1 MANVTVTPEEFTMVR
16 FDSARIRDL
25 ASAVA
30 DAVGLANDLELRI
43 EVDEQSPLG
52 RTRVTSFDPV
62 TITTESGAF
71 EDPRRIR
78 DLSDA
83 NVQDVLGR
91 LLMRVR
97 DRLDPV
103 FGDPPPDKELSVQQ
117 HTAWDAYAVGRC
129 ARLGLPTQR
138 QRRLYHFRIRHLR
151 DALGRRGPDVARP
164 RGRLRYHRDG
174 PRGRGV
180 GATPGPGRRPLRG
193 GRSPA
198 GG

>member
-1 MANVTVTPEEFTMVR
+1 MAKVTVTPEEFTMVR

-25 ASAVA
+25 ASVVA
-30 DAVGLANDLELRI
+30 DAVGLADDLELRI

-97 DRLDPV
+97 DRLDPA

-138 QRRLYHFRIRHLR
+138 QRRLYHFRIRH
-151 DALGRRGPDVARP
+151 GFTDVADATFAMLWD
-164 RGRLRYHRDG
+164 GEGLAWRDIEDAC
-174 PRGRGV
+174 
-180 GATPGPGRRPLRG
+180 ATSAAARE
-193 GRSPA
+193 A
-198 GG
+198 AA

>member
-1 MANVTVTPEEFTMVR
+1 MAKVTVTPEEFTMVR

-25 ASAVA
+25 ASVVA
-30 DAVGLANDLELRI
+30 DAVGLADDLELRI

-129 ARLGLPTQR
+129 ASLGLPTQR
-138 QRRLYHFRIRHLR
+138 QRRLYHFRIRHGFTDVSDATFAMLWDGEGLAWR
-151 DALGRRGPDVARP
+151 DLEDACATTATARE
-164 RGRLRYHRDG
+164 
-174 PRGRGV
+174 
-180 GATPGPGRRPLRG
+180 A
-193 GRSPA
+193 A
-198 GG
+198 A

>member
-1 MANVTVTPEEFTMVR
+1 MAKVTVTPEEFTMVR

-78 DLSDA
+78 DLSDP

-97 DRLDPV
+97 DRLDPAL
-103 FGDPPPDKELSVQQ
+103 GDPPPDKERVRRRPLRQPRPA
-117 HTAWDAYAVGRC
+117 HPTAAPAVPLPHPP
-129 ARLGLPTQR
+129 RLH
-138 QRRLYHFRIRHLR
+138 RRRRRHLR
-151 DALGRRGPDVARP
+151 DALGRRGPRVARH
-164 RGRLRYHRDG
+164 RGRLRYHRGG
-174 PRGRGV
+174 PRGRGL

>member
-1 MANVTVTPEEFTMVR
+1 MMAKVTVMPEEFTMVR

-25 ASAVA
+25 TAAVA
-30 DAVGLANDLELRI
+30 DAVGLPDDLELRI

-52 RTRVTSFDPV
+52 RTRVTSFEPV

-71 EDPRRIR
+71 EDPKRIR
-78 DLSDA
+78 DLSDQ

-97 DRLDPV
+97 DRLDPA
-103 FGDPPPDKELSVQQ
+103 FGDPPPDKELTVQQ

-138 QRRLYHFRIRHLR
+138 QRRLYHFRIRH
-151 DALGRRGPDVARP
+151 GFTDVADTTF
-164 RGRLRYHRDG
+164 GRLWDGEGLTWRDID
-174 PRGRGV
+174 
-180 GATPGPGRRPLRG
+180 GACTTTAAARE
-193 GRSPA
+193 A
-198 GG
+198 AA

>member
-1 MANVTVTPEEFTMVR
+1 MAKVTVTPEEFTMVR

-25 ASAVA
+25 TAAVA
-30 DAVGLANDLELRI
+30 DAVGLPDDLELRI

-52 RTRVTSFDPV
+52 RTRVTSFEPV

-71 EDPRRIR
+71 EDPKRIR
-78 DLSDA
+78 DLSDQ

-97 DRLDPV
+97 DRLDPA

-129 ARLGLPTQR
+129 ARLGHP
-138 QRRLYHFRIRHLR
+138 
-151 DALGRRGPDVARP
+151 
-164 RGRLRYHRDG
+164 
-174 PRGRGV
+174 
-180 GATPGPGRRPLRG
+180 
-193 GRSPA
+193 
-198 GG
+198 